1 MLEEVYF
8 EPTDV
13 FKGRVNVSITVS
25 SLNVEH
31 LSVINTILPVVSDS
45 PLRGISRSAS
55 GDKYPPTHTHSSMLC
70 FRFVDAKLTGLCL
83 SVSAVMITIDRP
95 SALNIHCEKK
105 ISTGTPQSTFLS
117 DICTPEFSGLDT
129 KVLVELELS
138 VSLGSLR
145 LDSPSLTVLAAN
157 ATYAR

>member
-1 MLEEVYF
+1 
-8 EPTDV
+8 V
-13 FKGRVNVSITVS
+13 F
-25 SLNVEH
+25 
-31 LSVINTILPVVSDS
+31 
-45 PLRGISRSAS
+45 
-55 GDKYPPTHTHSSMLC
+55 
-70 FRFVDAKLTGLCL
+70 
-83 SVSAVMITIDRP
+83 VSAVMITIDRP

-145 LDSPSLTVLAAN
+145 VDSPSLTVLAAN